1 MPAIPP
7 TTATFLA
14 THVALLVR
22 LAAVVCIVSGL
33 VGGGVWLIDLTDR
46 EDGDSLRLGFWH
58 NPFMQF
64 PAFHEP
70 FLDLSMTVLFVCSAA
85 VGCGGL
91 LLLVPYRWGV
101 PMVTWSARVS
111 IVINGV
117 IAFFILAMMI
127 MLENRQW
134 GTWHL
139 NRTSQALMLRLGA
152 IAVDLTLWGFLG
164 SEMVSD
170 FWKRQHRHPQLGFEV
185 IVKSPEH
192 LS

>member
-33 VGGGVWLIDLTDR
+33 VGGGVWLVDLTDR

-70 FLDLSMTVLFVCSAA
+70 FLDLSMTILFICSAA

-91 LLLVPYRWGV
+91 LLLVPYKWGV

-152 IAVDLTLWGFLG
+152 IAIDLALWGFVG
-164 SEMVSD
+164 SEAVRSFCRRQSLRSQTGFDVILKGSKQVS
-170 FWKRQHRHPQLGFEV
+170 
-185 IVKSPEH
+185 
-192 LS
+192 